1 MRLIVGL
8 GNPGPEYEWTPHNL
22 GFLAVDLLSLRVMQ
36 SPDST
41 FYERTLGGYF
51 ARVTKKPKPARWR
64 PFKRAVIEQGIL
76 AGREIVVAKPTT
88 YMNDSG
94 QAVQYLM
101 AQFNIEPKDLI
112 VVSDDF
118 ALPWGELR
126 IKTRGSAGGHN
137 GLKSI
142 IGALSTEHF
151 PRVRVGVRPE
161 NAIGDL
167 STYVLKP
174 IAPRLRDFAAQMAS
188 IAADSVE
195 SIVKDGQEST
205 MARYNNIIFV
215 PEE

>member
-22 GFLAVDLLSLRVMQ
+22 GFLAVDFLARRVMQ
-36 SPDST
+36 SPDRT
-41 FYERTLGGYF
+41 FYEKTFASYF
-51 ARVTKKPKPARWR
+51 ARVNKGSKPARWR
-64 PFKRAVIEQGIL
+64 SFKRAMIEQGFL

-88 YMNDSG
+88 YMNESG
-94 QAVQYLM
+94 RAVQYLM
-101 AQFNIEPKDLI
+101 VQFNIEPKDLV

-142 IGALSTEHF
+142 IDALSTEHF

-174 IAPRLRDFAAQMAS
+174 IAPRFRNFAAQMAS

-205 MARYNNIIFV
+205 MARFNNIVFL